1 MLGRRTCIKV
11 FGGVSLESEYESLK
25 KVGSVMGSMMRKKA
39 VEVKDHMIEGLAIK
53 LKFFFFILRAMECH

>member
-1 MLGRRTCIKV
+1 M
-11 FGGVSLESEYESLK
+11 SLESEYESLK